1 MKLYQDS
8 TENLI
13 SSEIHDM
20 LNEHLNID
28 IDVYEH
34 LSDTQK
40 NAFELFKNGKNLLI
54 LGAGGCGKSHLI
66 KIFKEYNDNDNLKK
80 IMHVTSATGISA
92 YSIKGVTINSL
103 FGIGTGEMEIGA
115 LIKKVYRKKMYRER
129 IMNTDILVIDE
140 ISMLSGELFEKLD
153 IICQSI
159 RRNKVFFGGI
169 QIVFTGDLL
178 QLLPVFNRNKSL
190 YTDMDERLIIES
202 PVFNKVF
209 TNDNIIVLLENF
221 RQKNDIT
228 FISLLNRIR
237 NGTFTDDDITILNSR
252 KISTL
257 TDDDNIDINSIV
269 HLVSSNKKA
278 QLINESQLDKL
289 KTPKVKYISTYTSS
303 GKDKD
308 VKELLI
314 KELQFQFNQKG
325 INELVLKK
333 GCRVMLIKNLDVSRG
348 LVNGALGTIKSF
360 VQDQSTGQQIPVV
373 LFDNNNENCIEEIIP
388 GVSWELEID
397 NCKGVASQI
406 PLMLAYSVT
415 IHKSQSLSLDSAVLD
430 LEDCFCDHQIYVAL
444 SRLRSLNGLYL
455 RSFNPKKI
463 TINKKMKA
471 FLDNIL

>member
-1 MKLYQDS
+1 MFRNNSLKIDPLINS
-8 TENLI
+8 NLQELLK
-13 SSEIHDM
+13 EI
-20 LNEHLNID
+20 NINID
-28 IDVYEH
+28 VDEN

-40 NAFELFKNGKNLLI
+40 TAFELFKNGQNLLI

-66 KIFKEYNDNDNLKK
+66 KIFKEYNDNLKK
-80 IMHVTSATGISA
+80 IMHVTSTTGISA

-129 IMNTDILVIDE
+129 IINTDILVIDE

-178 QLLPVFNRNKSL
+178 QLLPVFNKNKSL

-209 TNDNIIVLLENF
+209 TKDNIIVLLENF

-237 NGTFTDDDITILNSR
+237 NGTFTDDDINILNSR
-252 KISTL
+252 KINNESK
-257 TDDDNIDINSIV
+257 IESIV

-308 VKELLI
+308 IKELLM
-314 KELQFQFNQKG
+314 KELQFQFTQKG

-360 VQDQSTGQQIPVV
+360 VQDQSTGQQNPVV
-373 LFDNNNENCIEEIIP
+373 LFDNNNKNCIEEIIP
-388 GVSWELEID
+388 CVSWELEIN

-430 LEDCFCDHQIYVAL
+430 LDDCWCDAQVYVAL
-444 SRLRSLNGLYL
+444 SRLCSLNGLYL
-455 RSFNPKKI
+455 KSFNPAKI
-463 TINKKMKA
+463 KINKKMKDY
-471 FLDNIL
+471 LNNLEL